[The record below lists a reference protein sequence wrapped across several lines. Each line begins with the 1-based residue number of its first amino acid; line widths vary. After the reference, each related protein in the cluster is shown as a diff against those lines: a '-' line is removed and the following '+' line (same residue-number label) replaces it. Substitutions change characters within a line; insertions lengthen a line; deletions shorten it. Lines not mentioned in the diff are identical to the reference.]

1 MRRRLK
7 TSKKEKKEPLK
18 SKPKAVAPKKEK
30 KVMEEKVERKGMQ
43 IRVIGHPRVK
53 TAEEIKADDKKDFA
67 LSREEA
73 IARRLEEIKQK
84 EIEKTLAPDLGLPG
98 PTKSVIE
105 VERHKQIIM
114 WSGITFFMVLIT
126 FFWINNTR
134 RVVDESR
141 DELNKKDAYGAE
153 WEKAVNELSDK
164 IVELKSGVESIDNF
178 GKKGTSTSSGLS
190 TSTLSS
196 ILKNASSS
204 VNINSGL
211 PENESAEPVLDLN
224 KEEFEKINQKIE
236 PEIKDKIRFIY

>member
-18 SKPKAVAPKKEK
+18 STPKTVAPKKEK
-30 KVMEEKVERKGMQ
+30 KVMAEKVERKGMQ

-84 EIEKTLAPDLGLPG
+84 EIGKNQVAGLSLPG
-98 PTKSVIE
+98 PTKSVVE

-153 WEKAVNELSDK
+153 WEKAVDELSDK

-178 GKKGTSTSSGLS
+178 GKKGTST
-190 TSTLSS
+190 LSS

-211 PENESAEPVLDLN
+211 PENESTEPILDLN

>member
-7 TSKKEKKEPLK
+7 TSKKDKKEPIK
-18 SKPKAVAPKKEK
+18 AGQKKPVIKKEK
-30 KVMEEKVERKGMQ
+30 AVVPEKVGREGMQ

-53 TAEEIKADDKKDFA
+53 SAEEIRAEEKREFA
-67 LSREEA
+67 LSKEEE
-73 IARRLEEIKQK
+73 IARKLEVARQS
-84 EIEKTLAPDLGLPG
+84 EIEKSISPEAKVQALVRTA
-98 PTKSVIE
+98 IE
-105 VERHKQIIM
+105 IDRKKQIIM
-114 WSGITFFMVLIT
+114 WCGIAFCMILIT

-134 RVVDESR
+134 RVVEESR
-141 DELNKKDAYGAE
+141 DEINNKNELSTEWDDA
-153 WEKAVNELSDK
+153 VDELSDK

-236 PEIKDKIRFIY
+236 PQIKDKIRFIY